1 MAELE
6 LYPEYSLEFVIG
18 DTVRRTIQI
27 VDPDPDSPDPQNP
40 VLIPRNLMGWSG
52 RAQIRKSRKKDA
64 ALITTLTLTGFGSDG
79 FIYLYLSPTESKK
92 VLRTCG
98 WDLELTDPSG
108 DVETILGGPVVPEGE
123 YTQ

>member
-1 MAELE
+1 MADLE

-18 DTVRRTIQI
+18 DTVRRTIKI

-79 FIYLYLSPTESKK
+79 FIYLYLPPTESKK